1 VLLFEGEARFG
12 RISEGRRR
20 CWAPYPERPHAARQV
35 VRQYVYAAAAV
46 SPLDGRLCSLVL
58 PWMDAEMMGVFLRH
72 TAKAFAP
79 DRCVLFLDQAGW
91 HVAEDLRLPR
101 GMKLVFLPARSPE
114 LNPTESLW
122 RHILRE
128 HYFGQGPLESL
139 QAVEEGLCAAFHALD
154 QQPELVKSLCGYRWL
169 KTISLTEN

>member
-1 VLLFEGEARFG
+1 VLLFEDEARFG

-46 SPLDGRLCSLVL
+46 SPLDGRLCALVL
-58 PWMDAEMMGVFLRH
+58 PWMNAETRGVFLRQ

-79 DRCVLFLDQAGW
+79 DRCILFLDQAGW
-91 HVAEDLRLPR
+91 HVAGELHLPR

-122 RHILRE
+122 KHIRE

-139 QAVEEGLCAAFHALD
+139 QAVEDGLCAAFHALD
-154 QQPELVKSLCGYRWL
+154 QQPELVKSLCGYRWI

>member
-1 VLLFEGEARFG
+1 
-12 RISEGRRR
+12 
-20 CWAPYPERPHAARQV
+20 

-58 PWMDAEMMGVFLRH
+58 PGMDAEMMGVFLRQ

-101 GMKLVFLPARSPE
+101 GMKLVFLPARRAPNSTQPKACGGTSSANTASARARGSRCRPSRRVYAPPFMPWISSQNWS
-114 LNPTESLW
+114 NPCAVTAGSKLSL
-122 RHILRE
+122 
-128 HYFGQGPLESL
+128 
-139 QAVEEGLCAAFHALD
+139 
-154 QQPELVKSLCGYRWL
+154 
-169 KTISLTEN
+169 